1 MSDELEQL
9 HPAIRGLRV
18 VCRCNNIRYKTIE
31 RAVEEGAVTIAAVA
45 RATRAT
51 TGHCGGSCTPK
62 VQALIDRL
70 TGAASASATD
80 RAEEPGMPDLDAWW
94 IRREGS
100 E

>member
-9 HPAIRGLRV
+9 HPAIRGIRV

-45 RATRAT
+45 KATRAT

-62 VQALIDRL
+62 VQALIDRV
-70 TGAASASATD
+70 TGAAPATPPPAT
-80 RAEEPGMPDLDAWW
+80 AEETFPDLDAWW
-94 IRREGS
+94 VRREGS

>member
-1 MSDELEQL
+1 MSEDLEQL
-9 HPAIRGLRV
+9 HPAVRGLRV

-31 RAVEEGAVTIAAVA
+31 RAIEEGAVTVAAVS

-62 VQALIDRL
+62 IQAMIDRI
-70 TGAASASATD
+70 TGVAACAVPQAQQD
-80 RAEEPGMPDLDAWW
+80 DGFPDLDAWW
-94 IRREGS
+94 VRKEGT